1 MMLAD
6 RELSCAEVAR
16 VFLAAAHAD
25 AFNAWE
31 CIEDDVVLARAA
43 ELDRLSD
50 EARGALPLFG
60 LPVAVKDNFDTVD
73 VPTTYGSPIYA
84 GHRPQADAAVVAR
97 LRAAGAVIAGK
108 TKLAEFAWMHPSDT
122 VNPLD
127 TERTPGG
134 SSSGS
139 AAAIAAG
146 AVPVATGTQTAGS
159 VNRPAS
165 YCGVVGYKATFG
177 ALPTD
182 GIKPLAP
189 TLDTVGLLARTA
201 ADLTL
206 VIGALLGW
214 SQDTPPRSARPRIAF
229 ARTPLWD
236 RVEPDCAA
244 ALERAIEAL
253 GDIVEVG
260 LPDGFEELTDAQTL
274 VQSFEAARS
283 LAEELAT
290 TPDLLSDE
298 LRAALENGARI
309 PADAYTAALQTRE
322 RLGPAL
328 VDLLGRYD
336 GVLAPSTTGVPP
348 VGLGHTGDPVFARA
362 WTFVGAPSV
371 SIPLARTR
379 DNLPAGLQLVG
390 APGSDRRL
398 LEVAGT
404 LLG

>member
-1 MMLAD
+1 
-6 RELSCAEVAR
+6 
-16 VFLAAAHAD
+16 
-25 AFNAWE
+25 
-31 CIEDDVVLARAA
+31 
-43 ELDRLSD
+43 
-50 EARGALPLFG
+50 
-60 LPVAVKDNFDTVD
+60 
-73 VPTTYGSPIYA
+73 
-84 GHRPQADAAVVAR
+84 
-97 LRAAGAVIAGK
+97 
-108 TKLAEFAWMHPSDT
+108 
-122 VNPLD
+122 
-127 TERTPGG
+127 
-134 SSSGS
+134 
-139 AAAIAAG
+139 
-146 AVPVATGTQTAGS
+146 
-159 VNRPAS
+159 
-165 YCGVVGYKATFG
+165 
-177 ALPTD
+177 
-182 GIKPLAP
+182 
-189 TLDTVGLLARTA
+189 
-201 ADLTL
+201 
-206 VIGALLGW
+206 
-214 SQDTPPRSARPRIAF
+214 
-229 ARTPLWD
+229 LWD
-236 RVEPDCAA
+236 RVVPDCAA

-379 DNLPAGLQLVG
+379 DNLPAGLQLVA